1 MHVGDTKWDS
11 CHPELYAQKIKQL
24 FQQSFQTLKTI
35 KLLLKIEE
43 QIVERNLFSFQS
55 VSYLLTLQFYKKLY
69 HLSVLQNTSPV
80 IAYRTAW

>member
-1 MHVGDTKWDS
+1 MHIGDTKWDS

-35 KLLLKIEE
+35 KRLLKIEE

-55 VSYLLTLQFYKKLY
+55 VSYLLTFQFYKKLFP
-69 HLSVLQNTSPV
+69 LSVLQNTSSI
-80 IAYRTAW
+80 IAYSTAC